1 MKIKNLGWYI
11 TMLILF
17 GGIIYLYIYQKNY
30 AEKLKINGKKTIG
43 YCKIRKNSLLDYK
56 QAQIA
61 EWAYEID
68 NISYKSKGKS
78 TPFELQDF
86 EYYVIYYNPENKEDI
101 TIDYKD
107 FVLSGNYKNTNSVSL
122 KEDLLNNNKVVF
134 EYYVG
139 GKKYERTQSF
149 ELKNGIDL
157 EKTYLV
163 KYKVGKPEIAYIYLD
178 SIQ

>member
-17 GGIIYLYIYQKNY
+17 GGIIYLYIYQKNN

-61 EWAYEID
+61 EWTYEID

-107 FVLSGNYKNTNSVSL
+107 FVLNGNYKNTNSVSL

-139 GKKYERTQSF
+139 GKKYERIQSF